1 MGTAA
6 LRTADNAASLTH
18 QLEAV
23 LGHPIRIIDGQ
34 EEARLIATGVR
45 SLLRQHPGTHLVL
58 DIGGGSV
65 ELILLDQHGIISSV
79 SLPLGIAVL
88 HHRFHQHEPIRS
100 DELTLMREHI
110 IGKVRPWLAQL
121 QNTPI
126 KSLIGAS
133 GIFDVLADLDLHP
146 DMLLCPIPKAR
157 IQDVTRQVTTM
168 DLSSRKRLPGLPE
181 ERADLIVSAMN
192 LIDVLIEE
200 VHPEEI
206 YTSAY
211 AMKEGELLERMA
223 GKGHSSS
230 VDLSPDGRP
239 I

>member
-1 MGTAA
+1 M
-6 LRTADNAASLTH
+6 
-18 QLEAV
+18 
-23 LGHPIRIIDGQ
+23 
-34 EEARLIATGVR
+34 
-45 SLLRQHPGTHLVL
+45 L

-88 HHRFHQHEPIRS
+88 HHRFHHHEPIRS
-100 DELTLMREHI
+100 DELDSMREHI
-110 IGKVRPWLAQL
+110 IGKVRPWLAHHQGS
-121 QNTPI
+121 PV

-146 DMLLCPIPKAR
+146 DMLLFPIPGAR

-168 DLSSRKRLPGLPE
+168 DLPSRKCLPGLPE

-200 VHPEEI
+200 VHPDEI
-206 YTSAY
+206 FTSAY

-223 GKGHSSS
+223 RKGHSSS
-230 VDLSPDGRP
+230 VDPSTGGRP